1 MDIFATATTTFVES
15 NQITLIIPSVMASS
29 VKRGRV
35 DVVQIWNVNTP
46 LSVALTTVQM
56 DYQTW
61 TAVQVKKIENS

>member
-1 MDIFATATTTFVES
+1 MEWFVRATFAGS
-15 NQITLIIPSVMASS
+15 NQITLMIPFAPRKASS

-61 TAVQVKKIENS
+61 TAVQVKKRENL